1 MGSITPTLF
10 DGLLKKFYTPR
21 KLESML
27 FKDFPLLMEVQKLS
41 NAGGSSFEQPV
52 MNGANTKRSA
62 DYSVAYNGTAPAVAA
77 RFSIGY
83 VQDYCISEIDGKVF
97 AQSNLSVGAFVKA
110 FAQQTEASMA
120 ALRKSY
126 ALKLYRNGTGS
137 VARLSSTANTASS
150 VIALANTTQVF
161 CFEIGDV
168 VQLSLT
174 DGGLVRGGTATVQN
188 LDPVQGTLTF
198 TTVLNDAAAIT
209 QASVSDFV
217 YLYGDAQN
225 SSANSFSCI
234 AGLLGWAPNTTTA
247 QTATFYGV
255 TRSNDARRL
264 QGQYYPNSNALPIDE
279 QLQNAISGLVAN
291 GGTPNAIFLNP
302 ADHLALIKIAGNK
315 VLRSQ
320 GGDAKIGFKA
330 VEFISS
336 NGTLMCYPD
345 PACPGG
351 LGFVVDTTGLVL
363 VSMGPMIEPMAQ
375 GGATVVQKKP
385 GSDAYYVAFGG
396 YPAFTCERPG
406 QCIATVQL

>member
-27 FKDFPLLMEVQKLS
+27 FKDFPLLVEVTKMS

-77 RFSIGY
+77 RFSIPY

-97 AQSNLSVGAFVKA
+97 AQSNMSVGAFVKA

-120 ALRKSY
+120 SLRKSY
-126 ALKLYRNGTGS
+126 ALKLYRSGTGS
-137 VARLSSTANTASS
+137 LARLSSTANTASS

-161 CFEIGDV
+161 GFEIGDV

-174 DGGLVRGGTATVQN
+174 DGGTVRGGTATIAN
-188 LDPVQGTLTF
+188 LDPVQGTLSFSTA
-198 TTVLNDAAAIT
+198 LNNAVAIT
-209 QASVSDFV
+209 EASTSDFV

-225 SSANSFSCI
+225 NGANFSCI
-234 AGLLGWAPNTTTA
+234 AGLLGWAPNTTA
-247 QTATFYGV
+247 SQTAAFFGV
-255 TRSNDARRL
+255 TRSADARRL

-302 ADHLALIKIAGNK
+302 ADHLALVKIAGNK
-315 VLRSQ
+315 VIRQQ

-336 NGTLMCYPD
+336 NGTLPCYPD

-351 LGFVVDTTGLVL
+351 LGFVVDTKGLVL
-363 VSMGPMIEPMAQ
+363 VSMGEMIAPMKQ
-375 GGATVVQKKP
+375 GDASVVQKKP
-385 GSDAYYVAFGG
+385 AADAYYVAFGG